1 MSSLSA
7 VTVLVYEGFEPL
19 DAIGPYEV
27 FSIAAGQGP
36 GFDVS
41 LRTVE
46 PADRVEA
53 AFGLTVE
60 PDGTLAESDADLVV
74 VPGGGWNNEAAA
86 GARAEAE
93 RGTVPDALT
102 DRSAAGDTL
111 LGVCTGGMLLARA
124 GVLDGRPAVT
134 HAGALDDLRE
144 TEANVVDA
152 RVVDAGSVVTT
163 GGVTAGIDGA
173 LYLLEREF
181 DARLA
186 DSVAEI
192 IEHNHHGP
200 VHTGD

>member
-102 DRSAAGDTL
+102 DRSAAGDTS
-111 LGVCTGGMLLARA
+111 AS
-124 GVLDGRPAVT
+124 VLVACCSP
-134 HAGALDDLRE
+134 
-144 TEANVVDA
+144 A
-152 RVVDAGSVVTT
+152 RVSSTADRRSHTPARWTT
-163 GGVTAGIDGA
+163 S
-173 LYLLEREF
+173 
-181 DARLA
+181 ARPKRTSSTPA
-186 DSVAEI
+186 WSTRDRW
-192 IEHNHHGP
+192 
-200 VHTGD
+200 

>member
-1 MSSLSA
+1 MSPPSEVA
-7 VTVLVYEGFEPL
+7 VLVYEGFEPL

-27 FSIAAGQGP
+27 FSVAADRSR

-53 AFGLTVE
+53 AFDLTVE
-60 PDGTLAESDADLVV
+60 PDGTLAASDADLVV
-74 VPGGGWNNEAAA
+74 VPGGGWNDGAAA

-93 RGTVPDALT
+93 RGAVPDALA

-124 GVLDGRPAVT
+124 GVLDGRPAIT

-144 TEANVVDA
+144 TEADVADA

-186 DSVAEI
+186 DSVAET
-192 IEHNHHGP
+192 IEHDRRGP
-200 VHTGD
+200 VHATD

>member
-1 MSSLSA
+1 MSPPSEVA
-7 VTVLVYEGFEPL
+7 VLVYEGFEPL

-27 FSIAAGQGP
+27 FSIAAEQGP

-60 PDGTLAESDADLVV
+60 PDGTLADTDADLIV
-74 VPGGGWNNEAAA
+74 VPGGGWSDRSPA
-86 GARAEAE
+86 GAWAEAE
-93 RGTVPDALT
+93 RGTIPGVLT
-102 DRSAAGDTL
+102 DRAAAGDTL

-124 GVLDGRPAVT
+124 GVLDGRPAIT

-144 TEANVVDA
+144 TDADVVDA

-173 LYLLEREF
+173 LYLVEREF
-181 DARLA
+181 GADLA
-186 DSVAEI
+186 DAVAEI
-192 IEHNHHGP
+192 IEHDRRGP
-200 VHTGD
+200 VHAAE